1 MIPTDGAVLA
11 TGGAGFVGAHVVAD
25 LAAAGR
31 PVVVLDDFSNAPRDI
46 GARLD
51 ALGASGVTVVAGDV
65 RDASLL
71 DRVISGYRIAAV
83 VHLAGL
89 KSVAESVAVPL
100 IYYEM
105 NVGGALVLLEA
116 MRRHRV
122 RRLVFSSSATVYGVP
137 AATPVAES
145 APLAP
150 VSPYGRSKAMIEA
163 ALADLAAAEPG
174 FAAMS
179 LRYFNPVGAHAS
191 GLIGESPTGPP
202 ANLFPIVSRTAA
214 GLIERVRVFGTDYP
228 TPDGTGVRDYV
239 HVCDLA
245 RGHRMA
251 IDFIEAGESDGRH
264 LAVNLGGG
272 RGTSVFEAIAAFE
285 RASGRR
291 VGVERVGRRPGDVAE
306 CVADPG
312 LAARLLGWRAE
323 HDLDAMCVDAWRF
336 QQRELARAGRP
347 TD

>member
-1 MIPTDGAVLA
+1 MTAAGGAVLA

-46 GARLD
+46 ATRLA

-65 RDASLL
+65 RDADLL
-71 DRVISGYRIAAV
+71 DRVITGHRVAAV

-89 KSVAESVAVPL
+89 KSVAESVAEPL
-100 IYYEM
+100 AYFDV
-105 NVGGALVLLEA
+105 NLGGAVVLLEA
-116 MRRHRV
+116 MRRNGV

-137 AATPVAES
+137 ATTPIAES

-150 VSPYGRSKAMIEA
+150 VNPYGRSKAMIEA
-163 ALADLAAAEPG
+163 VLADLAAAEPG
-174 FAAMS
+174 FAALS

-202 ANLFPIVSRTAA
+202 ANLFPIVSRAAA
-214 GLIERVRVFGTDYP
+214 GLIERVRVYGTDYP

-239 HVCDLA
+239 HVSDLA
-245 RGHRMA
+245 RGHRTA
-251 IDFIEAGESDGRH
+251 LDFLEAGEADGRH
-264 LAVNLGGG
+264 LAVNLGVG
-272 RGTSVFEAIAAFE
+272 RGASVLEAIAAFE
-285 RASGRR
+285 RVTGRR
-291 VGVERVGRRPGDVAE
+291 VPVERVGRRPGDVAE
-306 CVADPG
+306 CIADPG

-323 HDLDAMCVDAWRF
+323 RDLDAMCADAWRF
-336 QQRELARAGRP
+336 QERELARNGAR
-347 TD
+347 